1 MKEITVHTE
10 NQLKM
15 DFDAF
20 LRSFKQNRD
29 SSFAFLLGAGAS
41 ISSGVQSAEDCIWDW
56 KKLIYISNNPTYES
70 FLDIHADYCRKRIQ
84 LGLMD
89 KEVIQ
94 KKNRKRNMFFMRKTH
109 SLSLEIEQSILRV
122 YVRTNLLILVINFCA
137 FSINMEY

>member
-1 MKEITVHTE
+1 MQTIAGKG
-10 NQLKM
+10 
-15 DFDAF
+15 
-20 LRSFKQNRD
+20 FK
-29 SSFAFLLGAGAS
+29 
-41 ISSGVQSAEDCIWDW
+41 
-56 KKLIYISNNPTYES
+56 
-70 FLDIHADYCRKRIQ
+70 